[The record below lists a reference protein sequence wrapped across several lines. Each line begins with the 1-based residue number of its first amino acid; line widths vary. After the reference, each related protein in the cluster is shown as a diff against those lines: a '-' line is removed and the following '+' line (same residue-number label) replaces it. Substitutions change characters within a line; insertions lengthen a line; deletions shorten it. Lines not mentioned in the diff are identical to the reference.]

1 MAVSLFAS
9 AATWVVPMASFVGV
23 SAFVGA
29 WTLWLRES
37 RDKNL
42 DERLR
47 HWTTDARRGAAER
60 GRAEREVASSIAKPT
75 EASPGVLVET
85 LTRWLNLS
93 LFLQQ
98 ADWKIRPARFLAAS
112 AGMLLLGASSAAV
125 PVMPLVLVPILAL
138 ALALVPLAYA
148 AMRRSRRKK
157 QFAAQLPEAMEL
169 MARALRAGHS
179 LASGFHLVASEM
191 AEPIAGEFLRCYEEQ
206 NLGLPMEEALDGL
219 AARVPNPDLRFFATA
234 VILQRSTGGDLAEIL
249 DKIGYLVR
257 ERFKIRGQ
265 VQALTG
271 EGRLSG
277 SVLLALPPLLFVVML
292 RLNYA
297 YVMKLFEDPLGQQ
310 MVATAIVLQVLGAL
324 VIRKIVNIR
333 V

>member
-1 MAVSLFAS
+1 MALTLFAS
-9 AATWVVPMASFVGV
+9 AAFWVVPMASFVGV

-29 WTLWLRES
+29 LSLWFRES
-37 RDKNL
+37 RDKRT

-47 HWTTDARRGAAER
+47 VWTSDARRGS
-60 GRAEREVASSIAKPT
+60 AEREGSAREGLSSIAKPT
-75 EASPGVLVET
+75 EAAAGAMVEA

-112 AGMLLLGASSAAV
+112 AGLLLLGTSVAAV
-125 PVMPLVLVPILAL
+125 PGMPLVLVPIVAITLG
-138 ALALVPLAYA
+138 LVPLAYA
-148 AMRRSRRKK
+148 ATRRSQRKK
-157 QFAAQLPEAMEL
+157 KFASQLPEAMEL

-234 VILQRSTGGDLAEIL
+234 VILQRSTGGDLSEIL

-292 RLNYA
+292 RLNYD